1 MTSRFTPA
9 AQNAL
14 KKAQEEAS
22 EMGHTYI
29 GTEHLLLGLLSEES
43 SVASDILKK
52 HGLDYRNVKQA
63 VISLNG
69 SGSKTLSPPDM
80 TPRLKNALER
90 AAKEIPGAFGRIG
103 TEQLLSSL
111 LSEKDSVAA
120 RLIERGNKSGE
131 MIAEL
136 GSLKNA
142 EQRCEQRK
150 KLPPTMAKYG
160 YNLCEKSLDPVI
172 GREEE
177 TEALIEALCRR
188 RKNNPCLIGDAGVGK
203 TAVVEGLASRMRRG
217 EVPELLKSKVIVTLD
232 IAAILSGA
240 KYRGEFEERLKTVL
254 LEASEDSEIIL
265 FIDELHTI
273 VGTGASEGSID
284 AANLLKPS
292 LARGEIRLIGATTV
306 SEYRR
311 HIESDPALE
320 RRFLPIRVSEPT
332 KEETCRILHG
342 IKSKYEEYHGI
353 IIDDSAITSAVELSV
368 RYIPS
373 KRLPDKAIDL
383 LDEAA
388 SAKRISLERNKES
401 TSYLRGI
408 LKGISEGEGESKGQF
423 SSVEENMRSRL
434 EALGDAEKSAVLTV
448 FDIEQ
453 ALEKRR
459 GNARLPTANDLF
471 SLENDLKSAVFG
483 QENAIKT
490 VSNALRAGLLGI
502 NEGTSPIAS
511 FLFLGQSGVGK
522 TALAESLAAYFY
534 GSNDALIRL
543 DMSEY
548 SEQHSISRLIGSPPG
563 YVGYRDEGQLIKEV
577 RSKPYSV
584 VLFDEAEK
592 AHPDIF
598 SLLLQVIDR
607 GFLTDPQG
615 KRADFRGCI
624 LILTANIDTDKK
636 AAAGFTADE
645 SNISSPAK
653 NFFRPELLGRLD
665 SVVTFSPLTSD
676 AANRIADAQLSKL
689 KSRLESSGVSIVIR
703 DGVRELIGAK
713 GVKSKYGARDI
724 FSFIKTEIEG
734 GVISELSALKNGDII
749 EFFNENGNIVKK
761 TVTKSSLSHIM

>member
-29 GTEHLLLGLLSEES
+29 GTEHLLLGLMSEES

-52 HGLDYRNVKQA
+52 HGLDYRKVKQA

-69 SGSKTLSPPDM
+69 SGSKTVQPPDM
-80 TPRLKNALER
+80 TPRLKNVLER
-90 AAKEIPGAFGRIG
+90 AAKEMPGAFGRIG
-103 TEQLLSSL
+103 TEQLLSAL

-120 RLIERGNKSGE
+120 RLIERGSSSGNV
-131 MIAEL
+131 MMAEL
-136 GSLKNA
+136 GSLKNT
-142 EQRCEQRK
+142 EQRGEQRK

-160 YNLCEKSLDPVI
+160 YNLCEKNLDPVI

-254 LEASEDSEIIL
+254 LEASEDPEIIL

-306 SEYRR
+306 GEYRR

-332 KEETCRILHG
+332 KEEACRILHG
-342 IKSKYEEYHGI
+342 IKGKYEEYHGI
-353 IIDDSAITSAVELSV
+353 IIDDSAVSSAVELSV

-401 TSYLRGI
+401 VSYLRGI
-408 LKGISEGEGESKGQF
+408 LKGISESDGESEGEL
-423 SSVEENMRSRL
+423 SSVEGNLRSRL
-434 EALGDAEKSAVLTV
+434 ETLGEVEKTAVLTAS
-448 FDIEQ
+448 DIEK
-453 ALEKRR
+453 ALDKRR
-459 GNARLPTANDLF
+459 GNARLPTVNDLF

-490 VSNALRAGLLGI
+490 VSSSLRAGLLGI

-511 FLFLGQSGVGK
+511 FLFIGQSGVGK
-522 TALAESLAAYFY
+522 TALAESLAESFF
-534 GSNDALIRL
+534 GSRDALIRL

-598 SLLLQVIDR
+598 SLLLQVIDH

-624 LILTANIDTDKK
+624 LILTANLGADQKSS
-636 AAAGFTADE
+636 AGFTASEPDC
-645 SNISSPAK
+645 SPAK
-653 NFFRPELLGRLD
+653 NFFRPELIGRLD
-665 SVVTFSPLTSD
+665 SVVTFPPLTSD
-676 AANRIADAQLSKL
+676 ATKKIAEARLSKL
-689 KSRLESSGVSIVIR
+689 ISRFEANGVEIAIKDEVY
-703 DGVRELIGAK
+703 DLIASK

-724 FSFIKTEIEG
+724 FSFIKAEIEG
-734 GVISELSALKNGDII
+734 GVISELSNLKNGDII
-749 EFFNENGNIVKK
+749 EFSSENGNISKK
-761 TVTKSSLSHIM
+761 TVTKNSLSHIM